1 MAVKSI
7 SELDSQVTAN
17 ESDLFEVAVVD
28 GGSASGYSSKKESAA
43 AIAEGIVNQY
53 TYPLGMPN
61 MQAKTILGAI
71 NQLLANV
78 AAVYDDTAT
87 YAVGAFVTHNG
98 QLYKCNTA
106 IDTAETFDPTKW
118 DAVNLA
124 DNLGSGGGGID
135 YSTEE
140 QIVGTWIDG
149 KPLYQKT
156 IVTTLISSNTGNY
169 VTFNHGISNIDAIT
183 DADGFLANPNTGA
196 LYKRLSFSNIA
207 SENSAMNGQY
217 STMLIIADRTTFVYL
232 IGAALYASGYTK
244 AVTTIRYTKTT
255 D

>member
-78 AAVYDDTAT
+78 AAVYDSTQT
-87 YAVGAFVTHNG
+87 YAVGAFVTYNG

-124 DNLGSGGGGID
+124 DNLGSGGSGMHN

-140 QIVGTWIDG
+140 QVVGTWIDG
-149 KPLYQKT
+149 STLYERTFALTNIVLSGT
-156 IVTTLISSNTGNY
+156 ITLFTAADCASMDIQAVINISEGYFEYYYDGNKRGSLPYGIGGSNGVSIWWDSND
-169 VTFNHGISNIDAIT
+169 GIRMLRNGSTLSINE
-183 DADGFLANPNTGA
+183 
-196 LYKRLSFSNIA
+196 LYF
-207 SENSAMNGQY
+207 
-217 STMLIIADRTTFVYL
+217 
-232 IGAALYASGYTK
+232 
-244 AVTTIRYTKTT
+244 TIRYTKTT
-255 D
+255 

>member
-28 GGSASGYSSKKESAA
+28 QGSASGYVSKKESAA
-43 AIAEGIVNQY
+43 VIAEGIVNQY

-140 QIVGTWIDG
+140 QVVGTWIDG
-149 KPLYQKT
+149 STIYQRSVLVTQQISTSSSSYAT
-156 IVTTLISSNTGNY
+156 ITVTPK
-169 VTFNHGISNIDAIT
+169 F
-183 DADGFLANPNTGA
+183 P
-196 LYKRLSFSNIA
+196 
-207 SENSAMNGQY
+207 
-217 STMLIIADRTTFVYL
+217 
-232 IGAALYASGYTK
+232 IGAAVVDYEYTMHTYNQNTIYLGINNSGDINVASSSSGIVRAGTYI
-244 AVTTIRYTKTT
+244 TIRYILAS
-255 D
+255 